1 MAKMTTATLR
11 KNAMTETYEDVRDL
25 IFETCWKFQKGH
37 GGDIEELI
45 AEANKLFVLA
55 YNSYN
60 SEKSQFTTWVVTS
73 IKNGL
78 KTFIRAEWRQSHPS
92 LSRIKEHN
100 PYQEY
105 EYTESFSVLELLDE
119 MEKDAY
125 IILQLFL
132 DTPRDVFENAVCSG
146 KKSKH
151 IQVCMRR
158 RLRNRLQQMG
168 WTIRRITESFDEI
181 AQVIQS

>member
-1 MAKMTTATLR
+1 MTTATLR
-11 KNAMTETYEDVRDL
+11 KDAMTETYEDVRDL

-78 KTFIRAEWRQSHPS
+78 KRFVQTEWRQSHAS
-92 LSRIKEHN
+92 LARIKEHN
-100 PYQEY
+100 PSKY
-105 EYTESFSVLELLDE
+105 ERTEPFSVLDLLDE
-119 MEKDAY
+119 MEKDAH

-132 DTPRDVFENAVCSG
+132 DTPREVFEDAVCSG
-146 KKSKH
+146 KKPKH
-151 IQVCMRR
+151 IQVCIRR
-158 RLRNRLQQMG
+158 RLGNRLRQMG

-181 AQVIQS
+181 AKVIQN

>member
-1 MAKMTTATLR
+1 MTTATLR
-11 KNAMTETYEDVRDL
+11 KDALTETYEDVRGL

-55 YNSYN
+55 YDSYDN
-60 SEKSQFTTWVVTS
+60 KKSQFTTWLVSS

-78 KTFIRAEWRQSHPS
+78 KRFVQTEWRQSHPS
-92 LSRIKEHN
+92 LSRVKEHN

-119 MEKDAY
+119 MEKDAH
-125 IILQLFL
+125 IIMQLFL
-132 DTPRDVFENAVCSG
+132 DTPRELFVSAVSSDG
-146 KKSKH
+146 KPKH
-151 IQVCMRR
+151 IQVCMRK
-158 RLRNRLQQMG
+158 RLRNRLRQMG
-168 WTIRRITESFDEI
+168 WTIRRITKSFDEI
-181 AQVIQS
+181 AQVIQN

>member
-1 MAKMTTATLR
+1 MTTATLR
-11 KNAMTETYEDVRDL
+11 KDAMTETYEDTKNL

-55 YNSYN
+55 YDSYD
-60 SEKSQFTTWVVTS
+60 SRKSQFTTWLTTS

-78 KTFIRAEWRQSHPS
+78 KRFTQTEWRQSHPS

-105 EYTESFSVLELLDE
+105 ESTESFSVLELLDE
-119 MEKDAY
+119 MEKDAH

-132 DTPRDVFENAVCSG
+132 DTPRDIFQSAVVGG

-151 IQVCMRR
+151 IQICMRK
-158 RLRNRLQQMG
+158 RLRNRLRQLG
-168 WTIRRITESFDEI
+168 WNIRRITESFEEI
-181 AQVIQS
+181 AKAIQS